1 MLKSDWLMGYSIII
15 LLSILLLIYM
25 PLSRQSGMGRPSA
38 KNLSQKTCHIKQTY
52 FSFRVKGMRC
62 KSRRTFIFL
71 TLIFRKQSQ
80 QKFSVG
86 QSVTI
91 GIPEDVIVL
100 ASLLVYLLPIFGA
113 VAGAALVGINGGG
126 GDLQSIGGALAGL
139 LLGGWLVSLHSQKSR
154 NDLRYNP
161 ILVDVSAGSLSGND
175 TAIVQVR

>member
-1 MLKSDWLMGYSIII
+1 MILETGTVVAVESDGLWVETIQKSACEVCVAEKGCGQKFLSKLAGKTTSIRV
-15 LLSILLLIYM
+15 LL
-25 PLSRQSGMGRPSA
+25 
-38 KNLSQKTCHIKQTY
+38 NN
-52 FSFRVKGMRC
+52 
-62 KSRRTFIFL
+62 
-71 TLIFRKQSQ
+71 QSQ

-113 VAGAALVGINGGG
+113 VAGATAVGLNGGG

-139 LLGGWLVSLHSQKSR
+139 LLGGWLVRIHSKRSR

-161 ILVDVSAGSLSGND
+161 VLVDSAVGSLSNSEA
-175 TAIVQVR
+175 AIVQVR

>member
-1 MLKSDWLMGYSIII
+1 MILETGTVVAVESDVLWVETIQKSACEVCVAEKGCGQKFLSKLAGKTTSIRV
-15 LLSILLLIYM
+15 LLD
-25 PLSRQSGMGRPSA
+25 
-38 KNLSQKTCHIKQTY
+38 
-52 FSFRVKGMRC
+52 
-62 KSRRTFIFL
+62 
-71 TLIFRKQSQ
+71 KQSQ

-126 GDLQSIGGALAGL
+126 GDLQSIAGALAGL
-139 LLGGWLVSLHSQKSR
+139 LFGGWLVSLHSRKSR

-161 ILVDVSAGSLSGND
+161 ILVDSSAGPSSGPSSEMEA
-175 TAIVQVR
+175 AIVQVR